1 MPHLIIIRQGSTA
14 SGPATVGVLDAQA
27 FCPPYAVLTRE
38 DVDLGPGLRMR
49 RAEPGLHAA
58 KSGIGGDPDL
68 FALKPAKTGRLV
80 LARRLS
86 HSGAVPLTC
95 HYGRHPRDTPGRS
108 GPRNSPRTKH
118 KPPEFKQFPS

>member
-1 MPHLIIIRQGSTA
+1 MPHLIIISQGSTA

-27 FCPPYAVLTRE
+27 FCPPYAVLIRE

-80 LARRLS
+80 LTSRL
-86 HSGAVPLTC
+86 
-95 HYGRHPRDTPGRS
+95 
-108 GPRNSPRTKH
+108 
-118 KPPEFKQFPS
+118 